1 MEGNHRAG
9 VAALDK
15 TSKSVP
21 ADGDHGG
28 GDPPCKNPSCF
39 FCAMN
44 EPDPSLRRVRIA
56 ACFKQI
62 PLDND
67 PQTVLVLSGLWNV
80 AMAQP
85 DNQEFPSLGLFDCL
99 ARLILRGVRDD
110 EWLRRDQN
118 VYVPYYAAHVV
129 GSYVMNKARLAE
141 KAVKSGVVPGLMEL
155 MRGKMSWVEQRVAVR
170 ALGHLASHD
179 EAFEA
184 MLEFEREIVLLAM
197 DIACN
202 CLEVVYDQFIGVSCS
217 GRERYHVDLV
227 TRGIGGKETEDAR
240 AEEWASQ
247 LQCWSL
253 YLLNCFASRKRGLDS
268 MCRREFLRR
277 LCGMWGGLAN
287 RPSSSPGAIGLIRT
301 LCQSKIGRTNI
312 ASSRCVVK
320 CLCNLSRS
328 SDDCLYTAIDSL
340 LLLLRDPD
348 TRHRV
353 LDVAAAPLADL
364 VELEGGGWGDGKRVG
379 ERITRAVL
387 QDYHKFKYGDSRLK
401 SGRSQ
406 RALEET
412 WDLKVERRRREKLMP
427 EEEVRERKAMVGKL
441 KREGNESF
449 WCGETKKAA
458 HLYTRALDLCLL
470 KMRKQRIVIHSNR
483 AQCHLLMR
491 DPENAISDATRALC
505 LSGGVAARR
514 PHGKSLWRRSQAYD
528 MMGSGRESLMDCLA
542 FIQVRMSGGGGERP
556 DVPAENRIPYYAT
569 RMLNRQMNATWL
581 FARVANKKK
590 RTGQGTRKKK
600 TTTACRDEHRVRKCG
615 VKLDRA
621 DSTLATHEDKLGWSR
636 RRKLEE
642 GVRTKHRHHQK
653 MGGLLHV
660 MDLEV
665 LRRNEEDGGLAI

>member
-1 MEGNHRAG
+1 MEADHRAG
-9 VAALDK
+9 AAALNK
-15 TSKSVP
+15 TSKPVT
-21 ADGDHGG
+21 DDDHGN
-28 GDPPCKNPSCF
+28 DPPCKNRSCF
-39 FCAMN
+39 FCVMN
-44 EPDPSLRRVRIA
+44 EPDPSLRRARIA

-62 PLDND
+62 PLDDD

-99 ARLILRGVRDD
+99 ARLILRGVHDK

-184 MLEFEREIVLLAM
+184 LFEFEREIVGLAM
-197 DIACN
+197 EIACN
-202 CLEVVYDQFIGVSCS
+202 CLEVVYDEFMSVSRG

-227 TRGIGGKETEDAR
+227 TRGIGGKETEDTR
-240 AEEWASQ
+240 AEEWARQ

-253 YLLNCFASRKRGLDS
+253 YLLNCFASKSKGLDV
-268 MCRREFLRR
+268 MCKREFLRR

-287 RPSSSPGAIGLIRT
+287 RHSSSPGAIGLIRT
-301 LCQSKIGRTNI
+301 LCQSKIGRSSI
-312 ASSRCVVK
+312 ASSRQVIE

-328 SDDCLYTAIDSL
+328 SDDCQYTAIDGL

-353 LDVAAAPLADL
+353 LDMSAAVLADL
-364 VELEGGGWGDGKRVG
+364 VELDGGSRGEGKRVG

-387 QDYHKFKYGDSRLK
+387 QDYHKFKYGDSKLE
-401 SGRSQ
+401 SERSQ

-412 WDLKVERRRREKLMP
+412 WDLKVARRRRERLMP
-427 EEEVRERKAMVGKL
+427 EEEIGERKAMVGAL

-449 WCGETKKAA
+449 WCGEIKKAA
-458 HLYTRALDLCLL
+458 VAYTRALDLCLL

-491 DPENAISDATRALC
+491 DPEKAISDATRALC
-505 LSGGVAARR
+505 LSGAAAR

-528 MMGSGRESLMDCLA
+528 MRGLGRESLMDCLM
-542 FIQVRMSGGGGERP
+542 FIQVRMGGERP
-556 DVPAENRIPYYAT
+556 GTPAKNRIPYYAT
-569 RMLNRQMNATWL
+569 RMLNKQMNATWL
-581 FARVANKKK
+581 FARVPSKQMRRSGTGTGTGTKKK
-590 RTGQGTRKKK
+590 KAAT
-600 TTTACRDEHRVRKCG
+600 CRSEHQAGKCG
-615 VKLDRA
+615 VKSDRA
-621 DSTLATHEDKLGWSR
+621 DDMLMTDEDKLRWSR
-636 RRKLEE
+636 RRKLEG
-642 GVRTKHRHHQK
+642 GVRTKHRAPAK
-653 MGGLLHV
+653 DRGLL
-660 MDLEV
+660 M
-665 LRRNEEDGGLAI
+665 